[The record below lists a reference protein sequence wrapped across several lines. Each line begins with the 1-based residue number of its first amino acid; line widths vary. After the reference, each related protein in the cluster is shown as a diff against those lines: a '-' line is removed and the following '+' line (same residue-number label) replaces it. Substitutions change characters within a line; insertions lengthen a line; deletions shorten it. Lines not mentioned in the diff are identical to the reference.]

1 MVNDDDEEK
10 AWRYVGR
17 FLQDFARLEI
27 QIDELFRAVFGLK
40 DWGALLLQ
48 KALHIGQKINLTET
62 GVGRQGLDYEDI
74 FNQVRHHQQLRNV
87 IAHCYFNGE
96 ELAGGIDFLH
106 YEARTGKLK
115 SLPGNDGDTLLQYVT
130 LDELHEEASRLTLR
144 LEEAVEECT
153 PQQFDGHED
162 VRRAIVAALDLAE
175 SNIVPFPV
183 RRTRAQDE
191 EV

>member
-17 FLQDFARLEI
+17 FLQDFARLEV
-27 QIDELFRAVFGLK
+27 QIDELFRAVFGLN

-62 GVGRQGLDYEDI
+62 GVGYQGLDYNDI
-74 FNQVRHHQQLRNV
+74 FNRVRRHQQLRNV

-96 ELAGGIDFLH
+96 KLAGGIDFLH
-106 YEARTGKLK
+106 YEAGTGKLK

-130 LDELHEEASRLTLR
+130 LDALHEEASRLTLR
-144 LEEAVEECT
+144 LEEAVKECT

-162 VRRAIVAALDLAE
+162 VRRAIVAALDFGRKQHSSLPSQE
-175 SNIVPFPV
+175 DTGS
-183 RRTRAQDE
+183 R
-191 EV
+191 